1 MSIII
6 PNPPEAPS
14 GFTGFGD
21 EIDIQRRLTVEFI
34 DTAPIMI
41 TLIPRTRVKQ
51 PTGGFA
57 YQEQT
62 PRDPQKMRLIEP
74 YHVGSLPI
82 MLTGSDGIQRELEL
96 MLLGRWD
103 CDLEK
108 YDIFEHDGR
117 RYEIAQLYFFNGW
130 EQRAEVIRF
139 G

>member
-1 MSIII
+1 VSIII

-14 GFTGFGD
+14 GYTGSGD
-21 EIDIQRRLTVEFI
+21 EIDVQRHLTVAFI

-41 TLIPRTRVKQ
+41 TLIPRARAKQ
-51 PTGGFA
+51 PAGGYV
-57 YQEQT
+57 YQELT
-62 PRDPQKMRLIEP
+62 PRDPQKFRLVEP
-74 YHVGSLPI
+74 YHSGSLPV
-82 MLTGSDGIQRELEL
+82 MLTGSDGIQREMEL

-108 YDIFEHDGR
+108 YDIFEHDGQ
-117 RYEIAQLYFFNGW
+117 RYEVAQLNFSNGW